1 MAGLVREDAEGA
13 DLAEDLRGRRV
24 GYFEM
29 RSMLTTLSR
38 DPPLPRAAE
47 KSKTSSPVPVI
58 AFFTV
63 DSKAK
68 ASVTTVVSV
77 QNTS

>member
-1 MAGLVREDAEGA
+1 MLDSPNTFAAGAS
-13 DLAEDLRGRRV
+13 

-29 RSMLTTLSR
+29 RSMLTTLCSA
-38 DPPLPRAAE
+38 PALPNSAE

-58 AFFTV
+58 AFCTV